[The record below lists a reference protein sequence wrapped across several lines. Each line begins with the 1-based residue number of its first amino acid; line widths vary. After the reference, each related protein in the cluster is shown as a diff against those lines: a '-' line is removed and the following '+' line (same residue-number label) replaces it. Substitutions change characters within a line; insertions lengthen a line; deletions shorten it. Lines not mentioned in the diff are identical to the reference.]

1 MPYKYIDKRGYK
13 VTYLEGLKP
22 KVPYLSSGDKYEK
35 DKIKALLESGSVSN
49 YTEEDLVYYTGEL
62 DRDYEQSIAWFNKD
76 VYYVSEITLSNE
88 YNFRNHYSAMYCQYC
103 KDDEGNFYEVN
114 STYIGVYNKIVL
126 NSGKTVYVHQVSYD
140 PNLRD
145 KIKNLPLFATLRFET
160 TKNL

>member
-103 KDDEGNFYEVN
+103 EDGEGNFYEVN
-114 STYIGVYNKIVL
+114 ST
-126 NSGKTVYVHQVSYD
+126 
-140 PNLRD
+140 
-145 KIKNLPLFATLRFET
+145 
-160 TKNL
+160 